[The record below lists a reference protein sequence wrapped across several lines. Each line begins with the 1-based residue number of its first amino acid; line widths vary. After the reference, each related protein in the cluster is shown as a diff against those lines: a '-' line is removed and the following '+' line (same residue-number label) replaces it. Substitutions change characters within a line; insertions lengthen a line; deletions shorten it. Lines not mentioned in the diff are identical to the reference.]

1 MQPVPIC
8 TSLGKKHPEWK
19 QGQFAAALG
28 YSKEWV
34 KKWLKR
40 LQEEL
45 AEGKALE
52 EILQGHSRARK
63 QAPPKTHPVV
73 VAEILSIR
81 DHPPE
86 GLRRVPG
93 QEAIEY
99 YLQRSPI
106 LQQLQLSVPSCKTIY
121 RILKANDRIAS
132 PAKPVHEPIER
143 PAPMSHWQI
152 DAERCQ

>member
-1 MQPVPIC
+1 MA
-8 TSLGKKHPEWK
+8 TSYYAARANLYYLWKKHPEWGHA
-19 QGQFAAALG
+19 QLAAALG
-28 YSKEWV
+28 YSEGWV

-63 QAPPKTHPVV
+63 HPPPKTHPLV

-81 DHPPE
+81 DQPPE

-93 QEAIEY
+93 QDAIHY
-99 YLQRSPI
+99 YLERSPV
-106 LQQLQLSVPSCKTIY
+106 LHFFQLPVPSCKTIY
-121 RILKANDRIAS
+121 RIRHRLMIAS
-132 PAKPVHEPIER
+132 AGVKSVY
-143 PAPMSHWQI
+143 MSHKSVLHP
-152 DAERCQ
+152 